1 MIKQRLED
9 ADLKC
14 SQKAP
19 VYYIVGVFQVQRL
32 NALHSRQLPGCLGP
46 KPVQLKAQHK
56 TRGGEGCIW
65 GPRVVSGRIVVLNS
79 LRRRTPSSTHPQFLY
94 GWQNVLEHPQA
105 VYRVVDLEA
114 CEVGRARGVKVV
126 KVQAIAAQVGERAG
140 QLQTHWGNHR
150 KLKTSPLAVR
160 LRMGAYSTAS
170 ITSSSASSTPVPV
183 TAASECPP
191 YQYRSTVYTPYQ
203 YHPYQYL

>member
-1 MIKQRLED
+1 MRGLEQPGGRLHMCMEIHSHGWECSLYITWLGMIKQRLED

-65 GPRVVSGRIVVLNS
+65 GPRVV
-79 LRRRTPSSTHPQFLY
+79 H
-94 GWQNVLEHPQA
+94 
-105 VYRVVDLEA
+105 
-114 CEVGRARGVKVV
+114 
-126 KVQAIAAQVGERAG
+126 QVGS
-140 QLQTHWGNHR
+140 WF
-150 KLKTSPLAVR
+150 
-160 LRMGAYSTAS
+160 
-170 ITSSSASSTPVPV
+170 
-183 TAASECPP
+183 
-191 YQYRSTVYTPYQ
+191 
-203 YHPYQYL
+203 